1 MNCVNDFPEFMEMTT
16 CEPEEAADD
25 TDTLQLNVTNE
36 TLLQDETDEE
46 EEMTDRL
53 LDEPDMQ

>member
-1 MNCVNDFPEFMEMTT
+1 MEMTT

-46 EEMTDRL
+46 EEMSDRL